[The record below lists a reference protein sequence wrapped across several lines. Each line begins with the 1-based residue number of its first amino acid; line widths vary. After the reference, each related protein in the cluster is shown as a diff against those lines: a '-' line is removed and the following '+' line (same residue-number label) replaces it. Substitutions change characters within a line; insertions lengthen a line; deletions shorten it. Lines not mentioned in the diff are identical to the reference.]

1 MQSGIYI
8 KDPTRVVKIR
18 QGDEK
23 HYLLY
28 ISLLDDAFKQ
38 GMVTKE
44 KLEKLKEM
52 LFHDDNEIT
61 NMAIAIIKN
70 AKYGN

>member
-1 MQSGIYI
+1 MHI
-8 KDPTRVVKIR
+8 KNPISNVKTRIR
-18 QGDEK
+18 QGDEH

-28 ISLLDDAFKQ
+28 ISRLEDAFKK

-44 KLEKLKEM
+44 RLEKLKEM
-52 LFHDDNEIT
+52 LFHDDNKIT

-70 AKYGN
+70 ANYGN